1 MWMLNAE
8 GGLAARV
15 TLANAEVLG
24 LEQAVTWT

>member
-8 GGLAARV
+8 DPLAARV

-24 LEQAVTWT
+24 LGQAVQR